1 MAFTECDE
9 YLKMISEPSSFWEW
23 KTLHHRTSGRRPIR
37 KQPRWWRHP
46 SVFKSFAAKK
56 SLHLTAWLDLKK
68 LGHRSQEKSLKS
80 MEYTRWAWSQFIDYV
95 QSAPI
100 CSLDGHK
107 FGIWLKR
114 FHWPSCSR
122 LPQSLDRKFWMMKFY
137 WFVRG
142 FQRNWPQKT
151 DVFRNFEENI
161 TSRRLFH
168 WTVFHASDM
177 APLFSRNASW
187 IFIASGH
194 LWDTSRQSTHS
205 AIHQPWIFRVESSTL
220 DWSCQSSSNLLSFIL
235 IWGRDSS
242 YWHT

>member
-137 WFVRG
+137 WFFRG
-142 FQRNWPQKT
+142 FKRNWPKQNGCVSQLWREHYVTKT
-151 DVFRNFEENI
+151 FPLDGFSCIRYGPTFQSKCISVSSSKRFANLLRWFNFNLKEK
-161 TSRRLFH
+161 
-168 WTVFHASDM
+168 
-177 APLFSRNASW
+177 
-187 IFIASGH
+187 
-194 LWDTSRQSTHS
+194 Q
-205 AIHQPWIFRVESSTL
+205 IFRRR
-220 DWSCQSSSNLLSFIL
+220 N
-235 IWGRDSS
+235 
-242 YWHT
+242 